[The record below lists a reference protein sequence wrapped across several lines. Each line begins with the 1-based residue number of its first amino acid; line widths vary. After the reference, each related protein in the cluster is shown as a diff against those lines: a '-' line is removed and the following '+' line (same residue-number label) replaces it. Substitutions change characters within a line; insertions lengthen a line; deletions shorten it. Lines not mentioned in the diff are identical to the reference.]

1 MKKISRFILITIL
14 FFLFLTPFLAAS
26 IEFKSP
32 IKFTTPSE
40 IFTSITK
47 FAYFILVPI
56 AIIVVLIGAF
66 QFLTAAGASDKISK
80 AKQTIFYGV
89 IGLAVVILAAATPS
103 ILINIL
109 GLESLKENP
118 SLTIINSPEE
128 IQTQISII
136 ESDITTLQQSLAIA
150 QEKGEAELAESISKK
165 ISQLE
170 TKKQSLALLLQ
181 SLTKLTETGQTFS
194 GEWANFVLDSQA
206 GAAFLAKYGI
216 KNEEGWYLML
226 DGGRYN
232 PETKTYIGPTGKIYT
247 ETRVLNEGAIMY
259 CGQ

>member
-40 IFTSITK
+40 IFASITK
-47 FAYFILVPI
+47 FAYFVLVPI
-56 AIIVVLIGAF
+56 AIIIVLIGAF
-66 QFLTAAGASDKISK
+66 QFLTAAGAPDKISK

-89 IGLAVVILAAATPS
+89 IGLVVVIFAAAVPS

-109 GLESLKENP
+109 GLEVLKENP
-118 SLTIINSPEE
+118 PLTIIDSPER

-136 ESDITTLQQSLAIA
+136 ESDIATLQQSLAIA
-150 QEKGEAELAESISKK
+150 KEKGETEIAESISKK

-170 TKKQSLALLLQ
+170 TEKQSLTLWLQ
-181 SLTKLTETGQTFS
+181 SSTQLTETDQTFS
-194 GEWANFVLDSQA
+194 EEWANFVLDSQA
-206 GAAFLAKYGI
+206 GAAFLANYGI
-216 KNEEGWYLML
+216 KNEEGWYLMV

-232 PETKTYIGPTGKIYT
+232 PETKTYIDPMGKIYT
-247 ETRVLNEGAIMY
+247 ETRVLNEGIIMY